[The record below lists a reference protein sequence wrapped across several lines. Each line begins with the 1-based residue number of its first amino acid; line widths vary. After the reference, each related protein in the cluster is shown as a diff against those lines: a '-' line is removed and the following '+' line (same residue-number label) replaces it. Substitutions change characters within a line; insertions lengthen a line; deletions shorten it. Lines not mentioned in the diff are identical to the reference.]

1 MPREILILFGFFATF
16 VFINFATYFFLQ
28 LKMKEKLFRELTV
41 YWLLV
46 LVVYFIEGVVHQGK
60 LALSIIFITNLA
72 PIFILSKFLMR
83 SLGLTLSVS
92 RYVIA
97 AAAVVVLAIFN
108 NSLDLAFTTLAMPIA
123 LVASFPFVEG
133 IYATFVIK
141 KNEANFI
148 QKFMAS
154 VVFTSG
160 ILCCLNY
167 AVNRMTPGAEL
178 LGFGTGFLT
187 YITASIILPVF
198 TIQEIN
204 REKTQRLELLVKERT
219 DELWTSNLQKEK
231 LLRVVVHD
239 ISNALQSLIFHTS
252 RLSLSSDPKVTEVS
266 AKMLKNINSISDI
279 THHVR
284 EMERAKSRPVK
295 LVQVG
300 IQDCL
305 DEIKELFIERY
316 NKKNINLH
324 LVNKVP
330 LDVHI
335 KVERVMFV
343 HSVLSNIISNAL
355 KFSHPGSEV
364 IMNVYESNGVVYFDT
379 IDYGT
384 GMNEKM
390 LRNLFEHEIAF
401 SVPGTSGERGTGL
414 GMPLVKNYTELF
426 GGQVQAFSTTG
437 MELSGTRI
445 IVSLPASYGIIEN
458 LIMPQVSSEMA
469 NAPH

>member
-1 MPREILILFGFFATF
+1 MSREIIILFGFFATF

-28 LKMKEKLFRELTV
+28 LKMKERLFRELTV

-46 LVVYFIEGVVHQGK
+46 LLVYLIEGVVHQGK
-60 LALSIIFITNLA
+60 LALSLVFIANLA
-72 PIFILSKFLMR
+72 PIYILSNFLMR
-83 SLGLTLSVS
+83 SYGLTLNLS

-108 NSLDLAFTTLAMPIA
+108 NSIGLAFTTLAMPIA
-123 LVASFPFVEG
+123 LVACFPFVEA
-133 IYATFVIK
+133 IYATFVTMK
-141 KNEANFI
+141 MKSNFI
-148 QKFMAS
+148 QKLMAS

-160 ILCCLNY
+160 IVCCLNY
-167 AVNRMTPGAEL
+167 AINRMNPGTEL

-219 DELWTSNLQKEK
+219 DELLTSNIQKEK

-239 ISNALQSLIFHTS
+239 ISNALQVLVFHTS
-252 RLSLSSDPKVTEVS
+252 RLSLSTDPKICEVS
-266 AKMLKNINSISDI
+266 AKMLKNIDTISDI

-284 EMERAKSRPVK
+284 EMERAKSRQIE
-295 LVQVG
+295 LVEIGVQE
-300 IQDCL
+300 CL
-305 DEIKELFIERY
+305 DEIRELFIERY
-316 NKKNINLH
+316 NKKNIALH
-324 LVNKVP
+324 LTNKTP
-330 LDVHI
+330 LDVYI

-355 KFSHPGSEV
+355 KFSHSGSEV
-364 IMNVYESNGVVYFDT
+364 IVNVYESKGSVSFD
-379 IDYGT
+379 ILDYGT
-384 GMNEKM
+384 GMSEKM
-390 LRNLFEHEIAF
+390 LKNLFEHDVTF
-401 SVPGTSGERGTGL
+401 SVPGTAGEKGTGL

-437 MELSGTRI
+437 VDLCGTRI
-445 IVSLPASYGIIEN
+445 IVSLPASYGKVNNI
-458 LIMPQVSSEMA
+458 IMPQASVASL
-469 NAPH
+469 NAHH

>member
-1 MPREILILFGFFATF
+1 MPREILILFGFFASF

-46 LVVYFIEGVVHQGK
+46 LLVYIIEGVVHQGK
-60 LALSIIFITNLA
+60 LALSLVFIINLA
-72 PIFILSKFLMR
+72 PIYILSNFLMR
-83 SLGLTLSVS
+83 SYGLTLNLA
-92 RYVIA
+92 RYVIVSA
-97 AAAVVVLAIFN
+97 VVVVLAIFN
-108 NSLDLAFTTLAMPIA
+108 NSLGLAFTTLAMPIA
-123 LVASFPFVEG
+123 IVACFPFVEA

-141 KNEANFI
+141 KDEANFI
-148 QKFMAS
+148 QKLMAS

-160 ILCCLNY
+160 IVCCLNY
-167 AVNRMTPGAEL
+167 AINRMTPGTEL

-219 DELWTSNLQKEK
+219 DELLTSNIQKEK

-239 ISNALQSLIFHTS
+239 ISNALQALIFHTN
-252 RLSLSSDPKVTEVS
+252 RLSLSADPKVGEVS

-284 EMERAKSRPVK
+284 EMERSKSRPVK

-300 IQDCL
+300 IQECL
-305 DEIKELFIERY
+305 DEIRELFIERY
-316 NKKNINLH
+316 NKKNIRLH
-324 LVNKVP
+324 LVNKAG
-330 LDVHI
+330 LDVYI

-364 IMNVYESNGVVYFDT
+364 IMNVYESKGVVTFD
-379 IDYGT
+379 ILDYGT

-390 LRNLFEHEIAF
+390 LSNLFEHEVAF
-401 SVPGTSGERGTGL
+401 SVPGTSGERGSGL

-437 MELSGTRI
+437 VELSGTRI
-445 IVSLPASYGIIEN
+445 VVSLPASYGSIEN
-458 LIMPQVSSEMA
+458 VIMPPTSIGPV
-469 NAPH
+469 NAHH

>member
-1 MPREILILFGFFATF
+1 
-16 VFINFATYFFLQ
+16 
-28 LKMKEKLFRELTV
+28 MKQKIFRELTV

-46 LVVYFIEGVVHQGK
+46 LVVYFIEGIIHQGK
-60 LALSIIFITNLA
+60 LALSLVFIVNLA
-72 PIFILSKFLMR
+72 PIFILSNFLMR
-83 SLGLTLSVS
+83 SYGLTLSIS

-97 AAAVVVLAIFN
+97 SAAVIVLAIFN
-108 NSLDLAFTTLAMPIA
+108 NSLNLAYTTLAMPIA
-123 LVASFPFVEG
+123 LVACFPFVEG
-133 IYATFVIK
+133 IYATFVTK

-148 QKFMAS
+148 QKLLAS
-154 VVFTSG
+154 IVFTSG

-167 AVNRMTPGAEL
+167 AINRMTPGTEL

-219 DELWTSNLQKEK
+219 DELLTSNVQKEK

-239 ISNALQSLIFHTS
+239 ISNALQALIFHTS

-266 AKMLKNINSISDI
+266 AKMLKNITSISDI

-284 EMERAKSRPVK
+284 ELERSKSRPVK
-295 LVQVG
+295 LLQVG

-316 NKKNINLH
+316 NKKNIHLH
-324 LVNKVP
+324 LVNKAP
-330 LDVHI
+330 LDVCI

-364 IMNVYESNGVVYFDT
+364 ILNVYESKGVVYFDT
-379 IDYGT
+379 LDYGT
-384 GMNEKM
+384 GMNAKM
-390 LRNLFEHEIAF
+390 LSNLFEHEIAF
-401 SVPGTSGERGTGL
+401 SVPGTSGERGSGL

-437 MELSGTRI
+437 VELSGTRI
-445 IVSLPASYGIIEN
+445 VVSLPASFGNVEN
-458 LIMPQVSSEMA
+458 MIMPQVSIESI